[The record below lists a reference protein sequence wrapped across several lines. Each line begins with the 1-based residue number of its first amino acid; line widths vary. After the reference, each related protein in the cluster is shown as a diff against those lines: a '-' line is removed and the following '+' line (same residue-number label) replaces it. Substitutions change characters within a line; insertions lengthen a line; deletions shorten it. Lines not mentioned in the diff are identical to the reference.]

1 VGAIYISTDN
11 QLAATIYLMKIGML
25 AVLFLLGAL
34 AAHAADVAVYA
45 AVSLTDAL
53 KAIAPKF
60 EAATGDKLV
69 FNLDGSN
76 VLALQISKGAPA
88 DVFFS
93 ADEAQMDKLQKAGLV
108 DAATRKDVVFNRLV
122 AIVGANSTLQ
132 LTSLAD
138 LARPE
143 IKHLALA
150 DPRSVPAG
158 VYAKQYL
165 QDAKVWDQVE
175 ARVVP
180 TQNVRAAM
188 AGVESG
194 NADAG
199 IVYQTDAL
207 ISKKVKIAFALPES
221 SKVRIAYPA
230 AALTHAANPDGAK
243 KLVHFLQTD
252 PDARAIFAKYGFIV
266 GPPANG
272 K

>member
-1 VGAIYISTDN
+1 MKIRVFTVLFFMGAI
-11 QLAATIYLMKIGML
+11 
-25 AVLFLLGAL
+25 

-60 EAATGDKLV
+60 EVATGNKLI

-76 VLALQISKGAPA
+76 VLALQITKGAPA

-93 ADEAQMDKLQKAGLV
+93 ADEKQMDKLQQAGLI
-108 DAATRKDVVFNRLV
+108 DASTRQDIVLNRLV
-122 AIVGANSTLQ
+122 AVVGANSTLQ
-132 LTSLAD
+132 LASLAD
-138 LARPE
+138 LTKPE
-143 IKHLALA
+143 VKHLALA

-165 QDAKVWDQVE
+165 QAAGLWDRVE

-180 TQNVRAAM
+180 TQNVRAAL

-194 NADAG
+194 NVDAG
-199 IVYQTDAL
+199 IVYQTDAF
-207 ISKKVKIAFALPES
+207 ISTKVKIAFALPES
-221 SKVRIAYPA
+221 AKIRIAYPA
-230 AALTHAANPDGAK
+230 AALAHAANPDGAK
-243 KLVHFLQTD
+243 KLVQFLLTD
-252 PDARAIFAKYGFIV
+252 PDARAIFAKYGFLV
-266 GPPANG
+266 GPSAHG

>member
-1 VGAIYISTDN
+1 
-11 QLAATIYLMKIGML
+11 MKMWML
-25 AVLFLLGAL
+25 TVVFLLSTM
-34 AAHAADVAVYA
+34 AAQAADITVYA

-53 KAIAPKF
+53 KAIEPKF
-60 EAATGDKLV
+60 EAATGDKLH

-76 VLALQISKGAPA
+76 VLVLQITKGAPA

-93 ADEAQMDKLQKAGLV
+93 ADEKQMDKLQSAGLV
-108 DAATRKDVVFNRLV
+108 DTSTRHDILFNRLV
-122 AIVGANSTLQ
+122 AVVGIDSPLQ

-138 LARPE
+138 LAKPE
-143 IKHLALA
+143 VKHLALA

-158 VYAKQYL
+158 VYAKEYL

-180 TQNVRAAM
+180 TQNVRAAL

-207 ISKKVKIAFALPES
+207 ISHKVRVAFALPDSPKVKIA
-221 SKVRIAYPA
+221 YPA
-230 AALTHAANPDGAK
+230 TTLAHAPNPEGAK
-243 KLVHFLQTD
+243 KFVLYLQND
-252 PDARAIFAKYGFIV
+252 LDARAVFAKYGFLV
-266 GPPANG
+266 GPSANG

>member
-1 VGAIYISTDN
+1 
-11 QLAATIYLMKIGML
+11 MKIRVL
-25 AVLFLLGAL
+25 AVLFFMGAL
-34 AAHAADVAVYA
+34 ATHAADVAVYA

-60 EAATGDKLV
+60 EAATGDKLT

-93 ADEAQMDKLQKAGLV
+93 ADEKQMDKLQKAGLI
-108 DAATRKDVVFNRLV
+108 DATTRQDIVFNRLV
-122 AIVGANSTLQ
+122 AVVGVNSTLQ

-138 LARPE
+138 LTKPE

-165 QDAKVWDQVE
+165 QDANEWDQVE

-180 TQNVRAAM
+180 TQNVRAAL

-207 ISKKVKIAFALPES
+207 ISKKVKIAFALPDS
-221 SKVRIAYPA
+221 AKIRIAYPS
-230 AALTHAANPDGAK
+230 AALAHSANPDAAK
-243 KLVHFLQTD
+243 KLVQFLQTD

>member
-1 VGAIYISTDN
+1 
-11 QLAATIYLMKIGML
+11 MKIGML
-25 AVLFLLGAL
+25 AVLFFLGAL

-76 VLALQISKGAPA
+76 VLTLQITKGAPA

-108 DAATRKDVVFNRLV
+108 DAATRKDIVFNRLV
-122 AIVGANSTLQ
+122 AVIGANSMLQ

-138 LARPE
+138 LAKPE
-143 IKHLALA
+143 VKHLALA

-165 QDAKVWDQVE
+165 QDANEWDQVE

-180 TQNVRAAM
+180 TQNVRAAL

-207 ISKKVKIAFALPES
+207 ISKKVKIAFVLPES
-221 SKVRIAYPA
+221 AKIRIAYPA
-230 AALTHAANPDGAK
+230 AALAHAANPDGAK
-243 KLVHFLQTD
+243 KLVQFLQND

-266 GPPANG
+266 GPPAHG
-272 K
+272 Q

>member
-1 VGAIYISTDN
+1 
-11 QLAATIYLMKIGML
+11 MKSRVL
-25 AVLFLLGAL
+25 AVLFFMASI
-34 AAHAADVAVYA
+34 AAHAADVSVYA

-60 EAATGDKLV
+60 EAATGDKLI

-76 VLALQISKGAPA
+76 VLALQITKGAPA

-93 ADEAQMDKLQKAGLV
+93 ADEAQMDKLQKTGLV
-108 DAATRKDVVFNRLV
+108 DASTRQDIVLNRLV
-122 AIVGANSTLQ
+122 AVVGVNSPLQ
-132 LTSLAD
+132 FGSLAD
-138 LARPE
+138 LTKPE
-143 IKHLALA
+143 VKHLALA

-165 QDAKVWDQVE
+165 QDAGLWDQIE

-180 TQNVRAAM
+180 TQNVRAAL

-207 ISKKVKIAFALPES
+207 ISKKVKVALALPYS
-221 SKVRIAYPA
+221 AKIRIAYPA
-230 AALTHAANPDGAK
+230 AALAHAANPDGAK
-243 KLVHFLQTD
+243 KLVQFLQTD
-252 PDARAIFAKYGFIV
+252 SDARAIFVKYGFLV
-266 GPPANG
+266 GPPAHG
-272 K
+272 Q

>member
-1 VGAIYISTDN
+1 MRIW
-11 QLAATIYLMKIGML
+11 ML
-25 AVLFLLGAL
+25 AVFFIMGAL
-34 AAHAADVAVYA
+34 AAQAADITVYA

-53 KAIAPKF
+53 RAIAPKF
-60 EAATGDKLV
+60 EAATGDTLR

-76 VLALQISKGAPA
+76 VLALQITKGAPA

-93 ADEAQMDKLQKAGLV
+93 ADEAQMDRLQKAGLIDV
-108 DAATRKDVVFNRLV
+108 PTRQDIVFNRLV
-122 AIVGANSTLQ
+122 AVVGADSPLQ

-138 LARPE
+138 LAKPDVKR
-143 IKHLALA
+143 LALA

-165 QDAKVWDQVE
+165 QAANVWDQVE

-180 TQNVRAAM
+180 TQNVRAAL

-207 ISKKVKIAFALPES
+207 ISHKVKVAFTLPDS
-221 SKVRIAYPA
+221 PKVRIAYPA
-230 AALTHAANPDGAK
+230 AALAHAPNPEGAK
-243 KLVHFLQTD
+243 KFVLYLRN
-252 PDARAIFAKYGFIV
+252 DADACAVFAKYGFLV
-266 GPPANG
+266 GPPAHG
-272 K
+272 Q

>member
-1 VGAIYISTDN
+1 
-11 QLAATIYLMKIGML
+11 MKIRVL
-25 AVLFLLGAL
+25 AVLFFMGAI
-34 AAHAADVAVYA
+34 AAHAADVSVYA

-76 VLALQISKGAPA
+76 VLALQITKGAPA

-93 ADEAQMDKLQKAGLV
+93 ADEKQMDKLQQAGLL
-108 DAATRKDVVFNRLV
+108 DASTRQDIVLNRLV
-122 AIVGANSTLQ
+122 AVVGVDSPLQ
-132 LTSLAD
+132 IGSLAD
-138 LARPE
+138 LTKPE
-143 IKHLALA
+143 VKHLALA

-165 QDAKVWDQVE
+165 QDAGLWDQIE

-180 TQNVRAAM
+180 TQNVRAAL

-207 ISKKVKIAFALPES
+207 ISKKVKVAFALPDS
-221 SKVRIAYPA
+221 AKIRIAYPA
-230 AALTHAANPDGAK
+230 AALAHAKNPDGAK
-243 KLVHFLQTD
+243 KLVQYLLTD

>member
-1 VGAIYISTDN
+1 
-11 QLAATIYLMKIGML
+11 ML
-25 AVLFLLGAL
+25 AVFFIMGAL
-34 AAHAADVAVYA
+34 AAQAADITVYA

-53 KAIAPKF
+53 RAIAPKF
-60 EAATGDKLV
+60 EAATGDTLR

-76 VLALQISKGAPA
+76 VLALQITKGAPA

-93 ADEAQMDKLQKAGLV
+93 ADEAQMDRLQKAGLIDV
-108 DAATRKDVVFNRLV
+108 PTRQDIVFNRLV
-122 AIVGANSTLQ
+122 AVVGADSPLQ

-138 LARPE
+138 LAKPDVKR
-143 IKHLALA
+143 LALA

-165 QDAKVWDQVE
+165 QAANVWDQVE

-180 TQNVRAAM
+180 TQNVRAAL

-207 ISKKVKIAFALPES
+207 ISHKVKVAFTLPDS
-221 SKVRIAYPA
+221 PKVRIAYPSA
-230 AALTHAANPDGAK
+230 TLAHAPNPEGAK
-243 KLVHFLQTD
+243 KFVLYLQND
-252 PDARAIFAKYGFIV
+252 ADARAVFAKYGFLV
-266 GPPANG
+266 GPPAHG
-272 K
+272 Q